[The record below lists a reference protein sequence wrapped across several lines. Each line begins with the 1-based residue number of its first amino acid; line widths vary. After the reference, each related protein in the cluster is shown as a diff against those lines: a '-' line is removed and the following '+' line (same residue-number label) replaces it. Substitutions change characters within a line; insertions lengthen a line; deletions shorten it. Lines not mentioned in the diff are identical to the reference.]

1 MIAGTI
7 ISGNTSG
14 TTATPTT
21 IDVDGAG
28 TSDAA
33 TVKGAGVITLDSN
46 TGNSAD
52 NQIETL
58 TLEGTSAAVTF
69 ALKDANDDPTTIVIT
84 GTQNVT
90 ISHDQASA
98 AAHTAVT
105 DSTTGSAVTTYSIND
120 AFSADRDLKAI
131 DTDVIGIGVNP
142 DGLANHA
149 ITVKD
154 GKTIDFE
161 VATANQIQLDI
172 DDGATT
178 ATTTGSLN
186 LTFSKD
192 ITSTI
197 TIDATIFNAIKT
209 LNVAT
214 KVAQTGIDIRD
225 EAATKA
231 LVINL
236 SGSTAAVVDNTTSG
250 SELNASGLTAALT
263 AATTANLK
271 KVTGGSGDDTITI
284 VASQT
289 VTADGGAGSDMAV
302 VAGDMTGATLSNF
315 EVLDMSAANGAATF
329 KSSQVSGK
337 SFTMKGAGGND
348 VLATGGGASQDL
360 STVDLPTLTF
370 TDTAS
375 TVSFTSGA
383 SLSGAFLLLLL
394 V

>member
-1 MIAGTI
+1 MTVVLQSTDSGSNITGGSGAGAQDVNFNSATAATNTFTSGAAATNTIGQNMIAGTI
-7 ISGNTSG
+7 ISENTSG

-46 TGNSAD
+46 TGNSAA

-197 TIDATIFNAIKT
+197 TIDATASSI
-209 LNVAT
+209 
-214 KVAQTGIDIRD
+214 
-225 EAATKA
+225 
-231 LVINL
+231 L
-236 SGSTAAVVDNTTSG
+236 SKH
-250 SELNASGLTAALT
+250 L
-263 AATTANLK
+263 
-271 KVTGGSGDDTITI
+271 
-284 VASQT
+284 
-289 VTADGGAGSDMAV
+289 M
-302 VAGDMTGATLSNF
+302 
-315 EVLDMSAANGAATF
+315 
-329 KSSQVSGK
+329 
-337 SFTMKGAGGND
+337 
-348 VLATGGGASQDL
+348 
-360 STVDLPTLTF
+360 LPLR
-370 TDTAS
+370 
-375 TVSFTSGA
+375 
-383 SLSGAFLLLLL
+383 
-394 V
+394 

>member
-1 MIAGTI
+1 M
-7 ISGNTSG
+7 
-14 TTATPTT
+14 
-21 IDVDGAG
+21 
-28 TSDAA
+28 
-33 TVKGAGVITLDSN
+33 
-46 TGNSAD
+46 
-52 NQIETL
+52 
-58 TLEGTSAAVTF
+58 
-69 ALKDANDDPTTIVIT
+69 
-84 GTQNVT
+84 
-90 ISHDQASA
+90 
-98 AAHTAVT
+98 
-105 DSTTGSAVTTYSIND
+105 
-120 AFSADRDLKAI
+120 
-131 DTDVIGIGVNP
+131 
-142 DGLANHA
+142 ANHA

-161 VATANQIQLDI
+161 GATANQIQLDI

-197 TIDATIFNAIKT
+197 TIDATASSDTVKT

-263 AATTANLK
+263 AATTADLK

-284 VASQT
+284 VAGQT

-329 KSSQVSGK
+329 KSSQAV
-337 SFTMKGAGGND
+337 N
-348 VLATGGGASQDL
+348 L
-360 STVDLPTLTF
+360 SP
-370 TDTAS
+370 
-375 TVSFTSGA
+375 
-383 SLSGAFLLLLL
+383 
-394 V
+394 